1 MNKTFTFQVAT
12 VNEVEQI
19 IKGLETKAARVDI
32 PMKVS
37 KQSSN
42 FFNFYFEELG
52 YCINY
57 AFAHGKFLDSL
68 KIANGTPVHKKDDP
82 TDKTKLPI
90 TTKQM
95 IQLTEQTLDEGV

>member
-19 IKGLETKAARVDI
+19 IKGLETKAAKVDI

-42 FFNFYFEELG
+42 FSNFYFEELG
-52 YCINY
+52 YCIN
-57 AFAHGKFLDSL
+57 
-68 KIANGTPVHKKDDP
+68 
-82 TDKTKLPI
+82 
-90 TTKQM
+90 
-95 IQLTEQTLDEGV
+95 